1 MFNDEKSPLNKNNK
15 NFSPKTHSN
24 THTNTEGRK
33 KNKHSGCLWLM
44 RNKTQKNKKR

>member
-24 THTNTEGRK
+24 THKHRRK
-33 KNKHSGCLWLM
+33 KKKQTFWLFM
-44 RNKTQKNKKR
+44 AYEKQNTKE

>member
-33 KNKHSGCLWLM
+33 K
-44 RNKTQKNKKR
+44 KTNILAVYGL